1 MARLLLGVDG
11 GATKTRAL
19 LADLDGRVVGAGTA
33 GSSNYQSVG
42 LEQAVAAII
51 EAVRG
56 AFADAGL
63 AMERDEVAVVCFG
76 LAGVDR
82 PDDRERLSGRLER
95 ERLGR
100 RMVIVNDSELV
111 LAAGCPDGWGVALI
125 SGTGSICFGRA
136 PDGRTARAGGWGYI
150 LGDEGSGFDIAV
162 QALRLA
168 TRTADGRANAPG
180 LLRAALDFWG
190 LDAPE
195 QLIELIY
202 QREAGAPGSV
212 ARFAT
217 RVLELAEAGD
227 PDARRMLERAADDL
241 ALHVATVARRLGLE
255 RPPVAF
261 GGGVLR
267 ASTML
272 RQAIYERAGVPLG
285 PPAVVDDPAIGALA
299 IARRLARAAA

>member
-19 LADLDGRVVGAGTA
+19 LADLAGRVVGAGTA

-42 LEQAVAAII
+42 LERAVTAIV
-51 EAVRG
+51 EAIRA
-56 AFADAGL
+56 AFADARLMPG
-63 AMERDEVAVVCFG
+63 EDEVAAACFG

-111 LAAGCPDGWGVALI
+111 LAAGCSDGWGVAVI

-136 PDGRTARAGGWGYI
+136 PDGRTTRAGGWGYI

-180 LLRAALDFWG
+180 LLRAALTFWE

-195 QLIELIY
+195 QLIGLIY

-227 PDARRMLERAADDL
+227 PDARQVLERAADDL
-241 ALHVATVARRLGLE
+241 ALHVATVAWRLGLE

-267 ASTML
+267 ASALL
-272 RQAIYERAGVPLG
+272 RQAVYERAGVPLG
-285 PPAVVDDPAIGALA
+285 PAAVVDDPALGALA
-299 IARRLARAAA
+299 IARRLAEAPG

>member
-11 GATKTRAL
+11 GATKTRAV
-19 LADLDGRVVGAGTA
+19 LAQFGGPVLGAGTA

-42 LEQAVAAII
+42 LERAVAAIV
-51 EAVRG
+51 EAIRA
-56 AFADAGL
+56 AFADARL
-63 AMERDEVAVVCFG
+63 MPEENEVAAVCFG

-82 PDDRERLSGRLER
+82 PADRERLSGRLER
-95 ERLGR
+95 ERLAR
-100 RMVIVNDSELV
+100 RSIIVNDSELV

-180 LLRAALDFWG
+180 LLRAALDFWE
-190 LDAPE
+190 LDTPE
-195 QLIELIY
+195 QLIELVY
-202 QREAGAPGSV
+202 QREGGAPGSV

-227 PDARRMLERAADDL
+227 PDARQVLDRAADDL
-241 ALHVATVARRLGLE
+241 ALHVATVTRRLGLD
-255 RPPVAF
+255 RPPLAF

-267 ASTML
+267 ASALL
-272 RQAIYERAGVPLG
+272 REAVYERAGVPLG
-285 PPAVVDDPAIGALA
+285 PAAVVDDPALGALA
-299 IARRLARAAA
+299 IARRLAEIPG